1 MALRQKTQEHTRW
14 TGDRA
19 LVQNQGA
26 LFDVAPPG
34 TAGILPAYRC
44 RQDAGGPRGYASLQR
59 NPSKKTLGG
68 IADLTGRAQ
77 HGRANVMGAAM
88 RGLTALTL
96 AATSIAGSFAAP
108 VAAARPSSRGALR
121 AAHTLVSP
129 VHYAPLD
136 PARYVIPF
144 VGTARYGYTFPG
156 ATVPFGM
163 VQWSP
168 DTQHRAPG
176 GYTYADNMLRGFSLT
191 HLSGAGCPTYQDL
204 LFLPA
209 VGPLTPPAPR
219 MGGHWAWAGFSHSH
233 EEAFPGYYRVLLR
246 SGIDVRLTA
255 TSRTGMAR
263 FTYPRTAAATLLLD
277 GGGSVNGVRDASLQA
292 VGLTEIRGWVTS
304 GNFCGHNR
312 FSYTVYV
319 DVRFNRPIRR
329 IAAWSGQSLRA
340 GARAA
345 AGPHAALVLGF
356 DTRRDPIVMAKVGIS
371 YVDLAGARRNLQAEN
386 RTWDFESVRRAAT
399 RQWNSMLGRLSVSG
413 GTTPQKSV
421 FYTALYHALIEPNVF
436 SDVDGMYRGRDNRV
450 YRAQGYTPYTNLSGW
465 DSYRG
470 KTQLLALLAPRVAR
484 DMTLSLLAAAR
495 QGKGLPKWLLG
506 NRSLNE
512 MVGDSADINIAD
524 AYAFG
529 ARGFDASSALDAM
542 VAGATRPGIAPDGYI
557 ERPGL
562 SDYVALGYVP
572 EYRHGLAG
580 AVSVTLEYA
589 LDDFAVAQLAQ
600 TLGERETAAT
610 FLRRAQNWRNLYN
623 PATGYIQPRWP
634 DGTWRPNFVPSSPWL
649 YTEGN
654 AAQYTWFVP
663 FDLRGLVTAMG
674 GDQAVQ
680 RRLDAFF
687 TYLNAGAAAPY
698 AWMGNEPSILTPWAY
713 LWAGAPWK
721 TQAVVRR
728 VMTQMYDPGPGG
740 LAGNDDLGTMS
751 AWYVW
756 AALGL
761 YPAIPG
767 TSVLALHGP
776 LFPRVCVSVP
786 GAHLF
791 TIEGQGA
798 GATRPYIQ
806 AVTLNGRPL
815 SQTWLPVT
823 ALRPGA
829 TLRFTLGAT
838 PNVQWGSSDA
848 ARPPSFGGPPAQ

>member
-1 MALRQKTQEHTRW
+1 MMVR
-14 TGDRA
+14 
-19 LVQNQGA
+19 
-26 LFDVAPPG
+26 
-34 TAGILPAYRC
+34 
-44 RQDAGGPRGYASLQR
+44 
-59 NPSKKTLGG
+59 
-68 IADLTGRAQ
+68 
-77 HGRANVMGAAM
+77 
-88 RGLTALTL
+88 
-96 AATSIAGSFAAP
+96 SFARTLLIVMSVTGSLASARGVSRVHP
-108 VAAARPSSRGALR
+108 VAVSMRNASAVDAA
-121 AAHTLVSP
+121 
-129 VHYAPLD
+129 
-136 PARYVIPF
+136 PARDVWPF

-176 GYTYADNMLRGFSLT
+176 GYTYADTMLRGFSLT

-204 LFLPA
+204 PFLPA
-209 VGPLTPPAPR
+209 VGALTPPIHG
-219 MGGHWAWAGFSHSH
+219 MGGHWAWASFSHSH
-233 EEAFPGYYRVLLR
+233 EEASPGYYRVFLR
-246 SGIDVRLTA
+246 SGVDVRLTA
-255 TSRTGMAR
+255 TTRTGMAR

-292 VGLTEIRGWVTS
+292 VGLTEIRGWITS

-329 IAAWSGQSLRA
+329 IAAWNGQSLRA
-340 GARAA
+340 DARAA

-356 DTRRDPIVMAKVGIS
+356 DTRRDPVVMAKVGIS
-371 YVDLAGARRNLQAEN
+371 YVDLAGARRNLHAEN
-386 RTWDFESVRRAAT
+386 RTWDFEGVRRAAT

-413 GTTPQKSV
+413 GTTPQRSV
-421 FYTALYHALIEPNVF
+421 FYTALYHALIEPTVF
-436 SDVDGMYRGRDNRV
+436 SDVDGMYRGRDNHM
-450 YRAQGYTPYTNLSGW
+450 YRALGYTPYTNLSGW

-529 ARGFDASSALDAM
+529 ARGFAATSALDAM
-542 VAGATRPGIAPDGYI
+542 TAGATGTGIAPDGYV

-562 SDYVALGYVP
+562 RDYLALGYVP
-572 EYRHGLAG
+572 DDRHGLPG
-580 AVSVTLEYA
+580 AVSVTLEYV

-600 TLGERETAAT
+600 ALGDTTTAAT

-634 DGTWRPNFVPSSPWL
+634 DGTWRPTFVPSSPWL

-663 FDLRGLVTAMG
+663 HDLRDLIAAMG
-674 GDQAVQ
+674 GDAVVQ
-680 RRLDAFF
+680 QRLDAFF
-687 TYLNAGAAAPY
+687 THLNAGPAAPY
-698 AWMGNEPSILTPWAY
+698 AWMGNEPSILVPWVY
-713 LWAGAPWK
+713 TWAGAPWK

-728 VMTQMYDPGPGG
+728 IMTQLYDPGPGG
-740 LAGNDDLGTMS
+740 LDGNDDLGTMS

-761 YPAIPG
+761 YPAVPG
-767 TSVLALHGP
+767 TGILVLHGP
-776 LFPRVCVSVP
+776 LFPWVHVSVP
-786 GAHLF
+786 HVRSF

-798 GATRPYIQ
+798 GATRPYVQ
-806 AVTLNGRPL
+806 SVTLNGRAW
-815 SQTWLPVT
+815 TRAWLPLN
-823 ALRPGA
+823 ALRPGT
-829 TLRFTLGAT
+829 TLRFTLGPT
-838 PNVQWGSSDA
+838 PQPAWGAAAADA
-848 ARPPSFGGPPAQ
+848 PPSFGAPLG